1 MQIQEDRR
9 WNSEIRGN
17 DLKRIFPS
25 LPECISHSFI
35 AVMPKDSIRLP
46 IILLVLERI
55 RSESQIWKITGH
67 GYRGQRS
74 ANDTWSTV
82 ILGSFFTFPAF
93 IYLALKLPRDRCKLY
108 SCYVKYVKNA
118 ANPKFEL
125 PRIRIIR
132 SVRST
137 WSSAQTSL
145 TPSSLLL
152 TRSAKLLCSYC
163 GPNAYGCNFIYFAI
177 YLFYSI
183 KQQRAGGVLHA
194 SENFDRLDM
203 HRCWWIWSIP
213 LSFSRSLLLPL
224 SLPPSRVYIPRYP
237 IPIILRWAI
246 PSRLVESRSRIHD
259 RCRIGVSLIR
269 EYADQRDILRLY
281 FFLLQKSIP
290 VQPRILYIPE
300 N

>member
-25 LPECISHSFI
+25 LSEYISHSFI
-35 AVMPKDSIRLP
+35 AVMPKDSIRRP

-93 IYLALKLPRDRCKLY
+93 IYLALKLRRDRWGLC

-118 ANPKFEL
+118 ANPKFEW

-137 WSSAQTSL
+137 LSIARISDPPLPFSPPGPR
-145 TPSSLLL
+145 TPLLL
-152 TRSAKLLCSYC
+152 LWTECIWMQ
-163 GPNAYGCNFIYFAI
+163 FH
-177 YLFYSI
+177 LFRRLS
-183 KQQRAGGVLHA
+183 VL
-194 SENFDRLDM
+194 FD
-203 HRCWWIWSIP
+203 
-213 LSFSRSLLLPL
+213 
-224 SLPPSRVYIPRYP
+224 
-237 IPIILRWAI
+237 
-246 PSRLVESRSRIHD
+246 
-259 RCRIGVSLIR
+259 
-269 EYADQRDILRLY
+269 
-281 FFLLQKSIP
+281 
-290 VQPRILYIPE
+290 
-300 N
+300 